1 MLKKV
6 FVYGSLR
13 ENMFNYN
20 RLLKGKVS
28 KVQMGKIT
36 GELFHIENKGYP
48 AVIEGNEWIVGELM
62 TIKDF
67 DETLKILDHLE
78 GYVDGDNNCE
88 YLREVVQITLENGQI
103 EEAYFYGYNKD
114 AKRNGKDV
122 LVKVSG
128 NDWKEYMMEYKKAI

>member
-13 ENMFNYN
+13 ENMFNYD
-20 RLLKGKVS
+20 RLLKGKVE
-28 KVQMGKIT
+28 KVEEGKIK

-48 AVIEGNEWIVGELM
+48 AVIKGDEWIIGELM

-67 DETLKILDHLE
+67 EKNLEILDHLE
-78 GYVDGDNNCE
+78 GYVDGDENCE
-88 YLREVVQITLENGQI
+88 YLREIVKIILSNDEV
-103 EEAYFYGYNKD
+103 EEAYFYRYNRE
-114 AKRNGKDV
+114 AKRNKNDV

-128 NDWKEYMMEYKKAI
+128 NDWKEYMNEYKKVI